1 MQNAFRDS
9 GSQLNS
15 TELHSSKLNPP
26 VSQRFDAEPENVPTP
41 VPWQHHLLHSP
52 VVNTL
57 NAIYMALE

>member
-1 MQNAFRDS
+1 MVRGFLWALITLMQNAFRDS

-41 VPWQHHLLHSP
+41 VP
-52 VVNTL
+52 
-57 NAIYMALE
+57 